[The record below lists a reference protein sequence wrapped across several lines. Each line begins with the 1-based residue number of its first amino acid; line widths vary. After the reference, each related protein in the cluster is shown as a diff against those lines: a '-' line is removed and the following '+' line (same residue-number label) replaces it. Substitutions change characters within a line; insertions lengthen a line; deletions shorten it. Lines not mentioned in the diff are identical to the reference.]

1 MKLRNPFHGLIESI
15 FLFLANHLPRLKAFD
30 RYRYLVLRLAGMKIK
45 SRSKIWAPVMVRPIG
60 GCHNITIGSRTF
72 INSEV
77 RFAAPSS
84 SITIGDNVAIGPRC
98 SFETVSHG
106 LLYEAGVGRGT
117 FTKPIVVEDEVW
129 ICAGVIILSGVTV
142 GRGAVI
148 AAGSVVA
155 SDVKPLCLYGGSPA
169 KLIRELENDIK

>member
-1 MKLRNPFHGLIESI
+1 
-15 FLFLANHLPRLKAFD
+15 
-30 RYRYLVLRLAGMKIK
+30 
-45 SRSKIWAPVMVRPIG
+45 
-60 GCHNITIGSRTF
+60 
-72 INSEV
+72 
-77 RFAAPSS
+77 
-84 SITIGDNVAIGPRC
+84 
-98 SFETVSHG
+98 
-106 LLYEAGVGRGT
+106 
-117 FTKPIVVEDEVW
+117 VVEDEVW